1 VICSVRQNKYLALEN
16 VMTLLYVSTSIRP
29 DGSTSRDL
37 AETFLESWRQTHPH
51 DTVVH
56 RDLGAAPL
64 PHLSLVEVTASMTDP
79 RELTPEQAQAQELGR
94 ELAAEFVDTD
104 AYLIATP
111 MYNWSIPSAL
121 KAWLDRLLLQ
131 PNVWQTE
138 KVAAGRPA
146 VILMAKG
153 GAYGPGTPRADWDYA
168 EPYLRRIFGEV
179 LGLDATFISAELTL
193 AGVSPALAGL
203 EDERDESARKAHEAA
218 AEHARRLAALRAA

>member
-1 VICSVRQNKYLALEN
+1 
-16 VMTLLYVSTSIRP
+16 MTLLYVSTSIRP

-94 ELAAEFVDTD
+94 ELAAEFIGAD
-104 AYLIATP
+104 AYLIGYPRCTTG
-111 MYNWSIPSAL
+111 SIPSAL

-146 VILMAKG
+146 V
-153 GAYGPGTPRADWDYA
+153 T
-168 EPYLRRIFGEV
+168 
-179 LGLDATFISAELTL
+179 
-193 AGVSPALAGL
+193 
-203 EDERDESARKAHEAA
+203 
-218 AEHARRLAALRAA
+218 